1 MRREFENLS
10 RWIPSQTEAIL
21 GEGRDQGFS
30 AAVAVAEHAPEEMA
44 GDRFRRQYARVHG
57 PFDGYRIGRL
67 ETPVRIYDLSQG
79 GCFVNGL
86 HQQRKETRMMLKIDL
101 PVEGTISVNAEL
113 VYVRPDFGFAV
124 RFVQVD
130 EDTDAR
136 LRRAVDA
143 LSLEQTGNPAPI
155 EPY

>member
-10 RWIPSQTEAIL
+10 RWIPSPREATVQ
-21 GEGRDQGFS
+21 GRRDGGPG
-30 AAVAVAEHAPEEMA
+30 VAVSVEEPAAESA
-44 GDRFRRQYARVHG
+44 GDRLKRRYARVHG

-67 ETPVRIYDLSQG
+67 DTPVRIYDLSQG

-124 RFVQVD
+124 RFVEVD
-130 EDTDAR
+130 EETDTR

-143 LSLEQTGNPAPI
+143 LSLEQTGNLAPI